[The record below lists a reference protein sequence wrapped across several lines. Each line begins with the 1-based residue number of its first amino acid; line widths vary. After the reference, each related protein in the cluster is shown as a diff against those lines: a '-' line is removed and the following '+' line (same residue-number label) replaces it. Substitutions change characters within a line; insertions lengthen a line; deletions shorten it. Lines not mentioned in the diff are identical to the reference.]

1 MKGTLI
7 PSMGEPLWRVN
18 MDLAPRRW
26 DCEPWQMLMH
36 RNPSRANSA
45 WLGTVTNFLN
55 LPTRYANEVVFPV
68 SRGDLVGALVMMFG
82 IPITTLALTVA
93 GLIGRLHCLPA
104 DPGVISRARMA
115 TPEEVAADAATGE
128 RAFLLPVGPV
138 L

>member
-7 PSMGEPLWRVN
+7 PEMGPPLWRVN
-18 MDLAPRRW
+18 MTLAPRRW

-55 LPTRYANEVVFPV
+55 LPVRYGNEVLFPFAT
-68 SRGDLVGALVMMFG
+68 GDWSTSLLMLIG
-82 IPITTLALTVA
+82 IPLSSLAYLAA
-93 GLIGRLHCLPA
+93 GLAGRLHCLSA
-104 DPGVISRARMA
+104 DPGVISRARIA
-115 TPEEVAADAATGE
+115 TPEEIAADAAAGE
-128 RAFLLPVGPV
+128 TAFLKPAGAV